1 MGHRS
6 PEAGFT
12 LLEVLIALCVLATG
26 MLGIGMMLLES
37 VRASR
42 SALHRTAAV
51 ALAADLG
58 ERIRANRVAG
68 DAYAL
73 GAGTMAGAPASEC
86 TVGDA
91 CDSSEVAALDL
102 YQWQQVVL
110 ARCLPPWPTCR
121 SHRWAGCLQARM
133 RSVFAGRSR
142 ATRRRQRSSS
152 RCRHEHG

>member
-1 MGHRS
+1 MTSRRND
-6 PEAGFT
+6 AGFT

-73 GAGTMAGAPASEC
+73 GAGTLVGAPEGEC
-86 TVGDA
+86 TASDA
-91 CDSSEVAALDL
+91 CAPSEVAALDL
-102 YQWQQVVL
+102 YQWQQAVL
-110 ARCLPPWPTCR
+110 AALPAAVASVQVAPVSGLPANTYAINI
-121 SHRWAGCLQARM
+121 RWVQTGDAEAATFVLRVQA
-133 RSVFAGRSR
+133 
-142 ATRRRQRSSS
+142 
-152 RCRHEHG
+152 